1 MHMHFVH
8 VEVRRH
14 SQMPMQIG
22 LQLLSAFYLRQL
34 LSGLEHHGP
43 EQGSQPVSFQKSLS
57 QHSILP

>member
-14 SQMPMQIG
+14 PQMPTQIG

-34 LSGLEHHGP
+34 LSGLEHHRP
-43 EQGSQPVSFQKSLS
+43 EQGSQPVSFQNSLS